1 MRSLRLQPA
10 CRNELHSA
18 LGCGRP
24 VVKRKLTER
33 CRAVC
38 FSKKGPFECC
48 KKVIAGLLRG
58 LSSQIAPDGG
68 DTPVL
73 RIRMRQGAAFGERY
87 GFDAMLPD
95 GELHLSVSVTLHE
108 LDQGDAQLVLPYES
122 GDALVWASHLRR
134 GELQHRQRKRS
145 TLNWDGG
152 EHSIVA
158 ICSGL
163 PTQDL
168 QIGGVTFAAKPGMTH
183 GGGPIHLF
191 AVARWSEKR

>member
-122 GDALVWASHLRR
+122 GDALVCAAESSNISSGHC
-134 GELQHRQRKRS
+134 RS
-145 TLNWDGG
+145 LIGTGG
-152 EHSIVA
+152 
-158 ICSGL
+158 
-163 PTQDL
+163 
-168 QIGGVTFAAKPGMTH
+168 GGVNIRLLLSVRASQRRTYKSAAQLSQPNLG
-183 GGGPIHLF
+183 
-191 AVARWSEKR
+191 